1 MTNKLIPIE
10 DRIYAIRGQKVI
22 LDSDL
27 AKLYEVETKVLNQ
40 AVKRN
45 IDKFPASFMFQLSKD
60 EWVNLRSQFVTFKE
74 DVRKFR
80 PYAFTEHG
88 VLMLAN
94 VLRSQK
100 ATAISIRIVETF
112 IKLRDFALTH
122 VELNEQ
128 ISELR
133 RLLMLHIDNTDNTL
147 SEHDKTMNQIIQVLD
162 HLIVQPRKTNK
173 IGFQIGESS

>member
-1 MTNKLIPIE
+1 MTNDLIPIQ
-10 DRIYAIRGQKVI
+10 DRIYIIRNQNVI

-45 IDKFPASFMFQLSKD
+45 IDKFPASFMFQLTAD
-60 EWVNLRSQFVTFKE
+60 EWKGLRSQIVTFKD
-74 DVRKFR
+74 DVRKFK

-94 VLRSQK
+94 VLRSKK
-100 ATAISIRIVETF
+100 ATAVSIRIVETF
-112 IKLRDFALTH
+112 IKLRDYALTH
-122 VELNEQ
+122 VGLNEQ

-133 RLLMLHIDNTDNTL
+133 QLLMLHIDKTDHRL
-147 SEHDKTMNQIIQVLD
+147 SEHDQTIHQIIQVLNN
-162 HLIVQPRKTNK
+162 LVEQPRKTKK
-173 IGFQIGESS
+173 IGFRTN